1 MKKMLFVI
9 SNTPYANTHN
19 AEVLEAAMVG
29 AVFDGIVSIL
39 FRDDGVYSLLPDQH
53 GELIGQ
59 KTISK
64 MLSALPTYEVE
75 RLFACADSIT
85 KRALTITSSPEVVA
99 LSLAEQTRLIAEQ
112 DVVIGAQL

>member
-19 AEVLEAAMVG
+19 AELLEAAMVG

-59 KTISK
+59 KN
-64 MLSALPTYEVE
+64 Y
-75 RLFACADSIT
+75 
-85 KRALTITSSPEVVA
+85 
-99 LSLAEQTRLIAEQ
+99 
-112 DVVIGAQL
+112 